1 MSLKNINF
9 MMWGNML
16 VYNYVLIVLKIK
28 DFKNYIYVYVLGLL
42 FMIVY
47 IIYINFVL
55 IVCFIFIN

>member
-9 MMWGNML
+9 MMWCNML

-28 DFKNYIYVYVLGLL
+28 DLKNYIYVYVLGLL

>member
-9 MMWGNML
+9 MMWCNML

-28 DFKNYIYVYVLGLL
+28 DLKNYIYEYVLVLL

>member
-1 MSLKNINF
+1 MSLKNIIF
-9 MMWGNML
+9 MMWCNML

-28 DFKNYIYVYVLGLL
+28 DLKNYIYVYVLGLL

>member
-9 MMWGNML
+9 MMWCNML

-28 DFKNYIYVYVLGLL
+28 DLKNYIYVYVLGLL

-47 IIYINFVL
+47 IICINFVL

>member
-1 MSLKNINF
+1 
-9 MMWGNML
+9 MMWCNML

-28 DFKNYIYVYVLGLL
+28 DLKNYIYVYVLGLL

>member
-9 MMWGNML
+9 MMWCNML

-28 DFKNYIYVYVLGLL
+28 DLKNYIYVYVLGL
-42 FMIVY
+42 FFIIVY

-55 IVCFIFIN
+55 SVCFIFIN

>member
-9 MMWGNML
+9 MMWCNML

-28 DFKNYIYVYVLGLL
+28 DLKNYIYVYVLGLL
-42 FMIVY
+42 FMIVL

>member
-9 MMWGNML
+9 MMWCNML

-28 DFKNYIYVYVLGLL
+28 DLKNYIYVYVLGLL

-55 IVCFIFIN
+55 SVCFIFIN

>member
-9 MMWGNML
+9 MMWCNML

-28 DFKNYIYVYVLGLL
+28 DLKNYIYVYILGLL

>member
-9 MMWGNML
+9 MMWCNML

-28 DFKNYIYVYVLGLL
+28 DLKNYIYVYVLGLL

-55 IVCFIFIN
+55 IICFIFIN